1 MGVKSFVVRD
11 KQAGIRAD
19 IFVSQKLPNYTRSA
33 LKNLFPERVK
43 INNKMAKASYK
54 LRSGD
59 TVKVDDTSLSA
70 EPEAI
75 ELPILYEDEDVLV
88 PNKPAGVL
96 THSKG
101 ALNTEATGVSFFKPK
116 LRDKTL
122 IGNRAGIV

>member
-1 MGVKSFVVRD
+1 MGVKSFVVKHKESGTRT
-11 KQAGIRAD
+11 D
-19 IFVSQKLPNYTRSA
+19 IFVSQKLPDYSRSS

-70 EPEAI
+70 DPEAI

-96 THSKG
+96 THSKC
-101 ALNTEATGVSFFKPK
+101 A
-116 LRDKTL
+116 
-122 IGNRAGIV
+122 